1 MMAKAPYSDP
11 LRSPAQ
17 KAEAKKKT
25 FFGRL
30 TQLFQPKERE
40 DMPREDLLLEQ
51 DEKLSTTHDAIHHDD
66 VKVASTSP
74 VQPKTYWPITSL
86 DRTQSPPLPPAQRPD
101 VLTRTSLSGVSLTL
115 GESVALVNTFP
126 PGKDGLDPN
135 NECVKKNRSTTFF
148 CIAPVDWPEDLR
160 PSFIV
165 ATILYTGPMSIARFD
180 QGEAN
185 RFHALFNSAD
195 FDRVVNF
202 YQKRYGEPTEIW
214 RRSIAPLA
222 KPRQD
227 NPTVSWRNRDPETN
241 AVSILEVRQYDDT
254 RGGFPD
260 TQRGAVMLYYANSPT
275 IFPQVSAHE
284 LMRLKRI
291 AAATPQ
297 DQSGEGED
305 GGSGQVVDETPT
317 GPEVAPDELFGE
329 DEQDGFPP
337 PDDEPIEGA
346 PDVRLEDLPSDLT
359 DDGPAADDVIE
370 GLPGDGENGIGGEVI
385 EGLPENGDGFPE
397 LPPGNS

>member
-1 MMAKAPYSDP
+1 
-11 LRSPAQ
+11 
-17 KAEAKKKT
+17 
-25 FFGRL
+25 
-30 TQLFQPKERE
+30 
-40 DMPREDLLLEQ
+40 MPREDLLLEQ

-86 DRTQSPPLPPAQRPD
+86 DRTQSPPPLPPAQRPD

-135 NECVKKNRSTTFF
+135 NECVKKNRGTTFF

-241 AVSILEVRQYDDT
+241 AVSILEVRQHDDT

-297 DQSGEGED
+297 DQTGEGED
-305 GGSGQVVDETPT
+305 DGSGQVVDETPT
-317 GPEVAPDELFGE
+317 GPEVAPDELFG
-329 DEQDGFPP
+329 DGEQDGDFPP
-337 PDDEPIEGA
+337 PDDEPTEGA
-346 PDVRLEDLPSDLT
+346 PDVRLEDLPSELT
-359 DDGPAADDVIE
+359 DDGPADGEVIE
-370 GLPGDGENGIGGEVI
+370 GFPGDDENGIGGEVI